1 MTKKF
6 LGQLFRVAALVGS
19 VAAAMVIILYS
30 AFYGKALD
38 AEKVIYI
45 NKATQY
51 SEIVEQLRPSLRS
64 KLHQQAF
71 DFYAKR
77 LNLEGRFRTGRYLFG
92 EGESVIRAVRRLVLG
107 EQTAVKL
114 VVGEARTL
122 PQLAGKLANQIATD
136 SRLPAAVLPAMVTV
150 G

>member
-107 EQTAVKL
+107 TPCTQTAPHPCFCRLQVL
-114 VVGEARTL
+114 LFRISPL
-122 PQLAGKLANQIATD
+122 PPQ
-136 SRLPAAVLPAMVTV
+136 AVLLQTKQGM
-150 G
+150 